1 MSQLKVK
8 FRSLNIL
15 KIYHE
20 TQPIATSIHRI
31 FNYNTLESLHHFVS
45 NTLPLKLTL
54 FSIRIKQF
62 QNNHIKTSF
71 YSGSNKTPYNNHPNR
86 QKFVQLC
93 KALNN
98 YRRAQRRTV
107 LLPRTAS
114 KSWRDSLPARYY
126 APAPF
131 RARLMA
137 RFRFK

>member
-8 FRSLNIL
+8 FQSLNIL

-20 TQPIATSIHRI
+20 TQPIATSINRI

-62 QNNHIKTSF
+62 QQPFKTSF
-71 YSGSNKTPYNNHPNR
+71 YSGSNKTPYNNHPANR
-86 QKFVQLC
+86 QKFQLC